1 MKDKLKFYIN
11 GQWVESESNEK
22 IEVINPANETIVGH
36 VTAGTIE
43 DIDSAV
49 KAAANAFKTYQFSSK
64 NERIELLN
72 NVIAEYENRYQDF
85 VDTITEEMGAPLWLS
100 SKAQASTG
108 IKNLNETLDALKEY
122 EFEKEEGDY
131 ILMKEPIGVVG
142 MITPWNWPM
151 NQITTKVSA
160 ALAAGC
166 TMVLK
171 PSEIS
176 PYCAMLLAE
185 VFDTAGVPAG
195 IFNVVNGYGPTVGA
209 ALSEHKYVDMMSF
222 TGSTR
227 AGIAVAQ
234 ASATTVKRVHQ
245 ELGGKSSNIILDDVA
260 DLERSVKGG
269 AGHCF
274 LNSGQSCNAP
284 TKMLVSSTN
293 YNKAVEVA
301 GATAESTTV
310 GDPHGEFRMGPI
322 ANKAQYEKVLRM
334 IEIGIEEGATLV
346 AGGTERPDGYDSGY
360 YVKPTVFANVTPDM
374 TIAKEE
380 IFGPVLSIIKY
391 ETEEEAIQIAND
403 TEYGL
408 AGYIQGEPSHAHEVA
423 KKIRAGQIIINGGA
437 RGTGAPFGGYK
448 ASGNGREHGLHGL
461 EECLET
467 KAVIAPGA
475 YSSKSGS
482 FLIII
487 SNAGW

>member
-1 MKDKLKFYIN
+1 MKDKLDFYIN
-11 GQWVESESNEK
+11 GSWVESESTEK
-22 IEVINPANETIVGH
+22 IEVINPANEELIGH
-36 VTAGTIE
+36 ITAGTKG
-43 DIDSAV
+43 DINSAV
-49 KAAANAFKTYQFSSK
+49 KAAFEAFKTYQYTTK
-64 NERIELLN
+64 EERIELLN
-72 NVIAEYENRYQDF
+72 NIIAEYENRYDDF
-85 VDTITEEMGAPLWLS
+85 VQTISEEMGAPIWLS
-100 SKAQASTG
+100 EKAQASTG
-108 IKNLNETLDALKEY
+108 IKNLHETLDALKEY
-122 EFEKEEGDY
+122 QFEKPEGDY
-131 ILMKEPIGVVG
+131 TLIKEPIGVIG

-185 VFDTAGVPAG
+185 VFDKAGVPAG
-195 IFNVVNGYGPTVGA
+195 VFNVVNGYGPTVGA
-209 ALSEHKYVDMMSF
+209 ALSEHPDVAMMSF

-234 ASATTVKRVHQ
+234 ASAVSVKRVHQ

-260 DLERSVKGG
+260 DLEKSVRGG

-284 TKMLVSSTN
+284 TKMLVSSNN
-293 YNKAVEVA
+293 YEKAVEIA
-301 GATAESTTV
+301 AETANSTTV
-310 GDPHGEFRMGPI
+310 GDPRGEFRIGPI
-322 ANKAQYEKVLRM
+322 ANTVQYEKILRM

-346 AGGTERPDGYDSGY
+346 AGGIEKPEGYEKGF
-360 YVKPTVFANVTPDM
+360 YVKPTVFADVTNDM

-391 ETEEEAIQIAND
+391 ETEEEAINIANN

-408 AGYIQGEPSHAHEVA
+408 AGYVQGEPSHAQEVA
-423 KKIRAGQIIINGGA
+423 RKIRAGQVIINGGA

-448 ASGNGREHGLHGL
+448 SSGNGREHGLHGL

-467 KAVIAPGA
+467 KAVIAP
-475 YSSKSGS
+475 
-482 FLIII
+482 
-487 SNAGW
+487 

>member
-1 MKDKLKFYIN
+1 MNNGLNFYIN
-11 GQWVESESNEK
+11 GEWVKSESNEL
-22 IEVINPANETIVGH
+22 IDVINPANEEVLGCI
-36 VTAGTIE
+36 TAGTKE
-43 DIDSAV
+43 DINNAV
-49 KAAANAFKTYQFSSK
+49 KSALSAFSSFQYTSK
-64 NERIELLN
+64 VERIELLN
-72 NVIAEYENRYQDF
+72 NVIIEYENRYDDF
-85 VDTITEEMGAPLWLS
+85 VKIITKEMGAPIWLS
-100 SKAQASTG
+100 EKAQASTG
-108 IKNLNETLDALKEY
+108 IKNIHETLDALKDY
-122 EFEKEEGDY
+122 QFERPEGDY
-131 ILMKEPIGVVG
+131 TLIKEPIGVIG

-176 PYCAMLLAE
+176 PFCAMLLAE
-185 VFDTAGVPAG
+185 VFDKAGVPKG
-195 IFNVVNGYGPTVGA
+195 VFNVVNGYGPIVGA
-209 ALSEHKYVDMMSF
+209 ALSEHPDVAMMSF

-234 ASATTVKRVHQ
+234 ASAVSVKRVHQ

-284 TKMLVSSTN
+284 TKMLVSAKN
-293 YNKAVEVA
+293 YDKAVEVA
-301 GATAESTTV
+301 VNTANNTSV
-310 GDPHGEFRMGPI
+310 GDPMGEFRIGPI
-322 ANKAQYEKVLRM
+322 ANKAQYEKILKM
-334 IEIGIEEGATLV
+334 IEIGIEEGASLV
-346 AGGTERPDGYDSGY
+346 AGGIEKPEGCDKGY
-360 YVKPTVFANVTPDM
+360 YIKPTVFANVTNDM

-391 ETEEEAIQIAND
+391 ENEDEAIKIAND

-408 AGYIQGEPSHAHEVA
+408 AGYVQGEPEHAKKVA
-423 KKIRAGQIIINGGA
+423 RKIRAGQVIINGGA

-448 ASGNGREHGLHGL
+448 SSGNGREHGLHGL

-467 KAVIAPGA
+467 KAVIAP
-475 YSSKSGS
+475 
-482 FLIII
+482 
-487 SNAGW
+487 

>member
-1 MKDKLKFYIN
+1 MKDKLNLYIN
-11 GQWVESESNEK
+11 GSWVESESTEK
-22 IEVINPANETIVGH
+22 IEVINPANEKLIGH
-36 VTAGTIE
+36 VTAGTKY
-43 DIDSAV
+43 DINNAV
-49 KAAANAFKTYQFSSK
+49 QAACEAFKTYQYTSK
-64 NERIELLN
+64 DERIELLN
-72 NVIAEYENRYQDF
+72 NIVAEYENRYDDF
-85 VDTITEEMGAPLWLS
+85 VQTISEEMGAPIWLS
-100 SKAQASTG
+100 EKAQASTG
-108 IKNLNETLDALKEY
+108 IKNIYETLDALKDY
-122 EFEKEEGDY
+122 QFEKPEGDY
-131 ILMKEPIGVVG
+131 TLIKEPIGVIG

-185 VFDTAGVPAG
+185 VFDKAGVPNG
-195 IFNVVNGYGPTVGA
+195 VFNVVNGYGPTVGA
-209 ALSEHKYVDMMSF
+209 ALSEHPDVAMMSF

-234 ASATTVKRVHQ
+234 ASAVSVKRVHQ

-260 DLERSVKGG
+260 DLEKSVKGG

-284 TKMLVSSTN
+284 TKMLVSAKN
-293 YNKAVEVA
+293 YDKAVEVA
-301 GATAESTTV
+301 VQTANSTTV
-310 GDPHGEFRMGPI
+310 GDPQGEFRIGPI
-322 ANKAQYEKVLRM
+322 ANKVQYEKILRM
-334 IEIGIEEGATLV
+334 IEIGIEEGASLV
-346 AGGTERPDGYDSGY
+346 AGGIEKPEGYEKGY
-360 YVKPTVFANVTPDM
+360 YVKPTVFADVTNDM

-391 ETEEEAIQIAND
+391 ENEEEAIEIAND

-408 AGYIQGEPSHAHEVA
+408 AGYVQGEPEHAKEVA
-423 KKIRAGQIIINGGA
+423 RKIRAGQVIINGGA

-448 ASGNGREHGLHGL
+448 SSGNGREHGLHGL

-467 KAVIAPGA
+467 KAVIAP
-475 YSSKSGS
+475 
-482 FLIII
+482 
-487 SNAGW
+487 

>member
-1 MKDKLKFYIN
+1 MKDKLDFYIN
-11 GQWVESESNEK
+11 GSWVESESTEK
-22 IEVINPANETIVGH
+22 IEVINPANEELIGH
-36 VTAGTIE
+36 ITAGTKG
-43 DIDSAV
+43 DINSAV
-49 KAAANAFKTYQFSSK
+49 KAAFEAFKTYQYTTK
-64 NERIELLN
+64 EERIELLN
-72 NVIAEYENRYQDF
+72 NIISEYENRYDDF
-85 VDTITEEMGAPLWLS
+85 VKTISEEMGAPIWLS
-100 SKAQASTG
+100 EKAQASTG
-108 IKNLNETLDALKEY
+108 IKNLHETLDALKEY
-122 EFEKEEGDY
+122 QFEKPEGDY
-131 ILMKEPIGVVG
+131 TLIKEPIGVIG

-185 VFDTAGVPAG
+185 VFDKAGVPNG
-195 IFNVVNGYGPTVGA
+195 VFNVVNGYGPTVGA
-209 ALSEHKYVDMMSF
+209 ALSEHPDVAMMSF

-234 ASATTVKRVHQ
+234 ASAVSVKRVHQ

-260 DLERSVKGG
+260 DLEKSVRGG

-284 TKMLVSSTN
+284 TKMLASAKN
-293 YNKAVEVA
+293 YDKAVEVA
-301 GATAESTTV
+301 VQTANGTTV
-310 GDPHGEFRMGPI
+310 GDPQGEFRIGPI
-322 ANKAQYEKVLRM
+322 ANKAQYEKILRM
-334 IEIGIEEGATLV
+334 IEVGIEEGASLV
-346 AGGTERPDGYDSGY
+346 AGGIEKPEGYEKGY
-360 YVKPTVFANVTPDM
+360 YVKPTVFADVTNDM

-391 ETEEEAIQIAND
+391 ENEDEAIEIAND

-408 AGYIQGEPSHAHEVA
+408 AGYVQGEPDHAKEVA
-423 KKIRAGQIIINGGA
+423 RKIRAGQVIINGGA

-448 ASGNGREHGLHGL
+448 SSGNGREHGLHGL

-467 KAVIAPGA
+467 KAVIAP
-475 YSSKSGS
+475 
-482 FLIII
+482 
-487 SNAGW
+487 

>member
-1 MKDKLKFYIN
+1 MKDKLQFYIN
-11 GQWVESESNEK
+11 GSWVDSESNEK
-22 IEVINPANETIVGH
+22 IEVINPANEEIIGH
-36 VTAGTIE
+36 VTAGTKG
-43 DIDSAV
+43 DIDKAV
-49 KAAANAFKTYQFSSK
+49 LAAFEAFSSFQYTSK
-64 NERIELLN
+64 EERIELLN
-72 NVIAEYENRYQDF
+72 NIISEYENRYDDF
-85 VDTITEEMGAPLWLS
+85 VKAITEEMGAPLWLS
-100 SKAQASTG
+100 EKAQASTG
-108 IKNLNETLDALKEY
+108 IKNIHETLDALKDY
-122 EFEKEEGDY
+122 QFEKPEGDY
-131 ILMKEPIGVVG
+131 TLIKEPIGVIG

-185 VFDTAGVPAG
+185 VFDKAGVPG
-195 IFNVVNGYGPTVGA
+195 GVFNVVNGYGPTVGA
-209 ALSEHKYVDMMSF
+209 ALSEHPDVAMMSF

-234 ASATTVKRVHQ
+234 ASAVSVKRVHQ

-260 DLERSVKGG
+260 DLEKSVRGG

-284 TKMLVSSTN
+284 TKMLVSAQN
-293 YNKAVEVA
+293 YEKAVEVA
-301 GATAESTTV
+301 VQTANSTTV
-310 GDPHGEFRMGPI
+310 GDPQGEYRIGPI
-322 ANKAQYEKVLRM
+322 ANKAQYEKILRM
-334 IEIGIEEGATLV
+334 IEIGIEEGARLV
-346 AGGTERPDGYDSGY
+346 AGGIEKPEGYEKGY
-360 YVKPTVFANVTPDM
+360 YIKPTVFADVTNDM

-391 ETEEEAIQIAND
+391 KNEDEAIEMAND

-408 AGYIQGEPSHAHEVA
+408 AGYVQGEPEHAKKVA
-423 KKIRAGQIIINGGA
+423 RKIRAGQVIINGGA

-467 KAVIAPGA
+467 KAVIAP
-475 YSSKSGS
+475 
-482 FLIII
+482 
-487 SNAGW
+487 

>member
-1 MKDKLKFYIN
+1 MKDKLQFYIN
-11 GQWVESESNEK
+11 GSWVDSESNEK
-22 IEVINPANETIVGH
+22 IEVINPANEEVIGH
-36 VTAGTIE
+36 VTAGTKG
-43 DIDSAV
+43 DIDKAV
-49 KAAANAFKTYQFSSK
+49 AAALQAFSSFQYTSK
-64 NERIELLN
+64 EERIELLN
-72 NVIAEYENRYQDF
+72 NIISEYENRYDDF
-85 VDTITEEMGAPLWLS
+85 VQAITEEMGAPLWLS
-100 SKAQASTG
+100 EKAQASTG
-108 IKNLNETLDALKEY
+108 IKNIYETLDALKNY
-122 EFEKEEGDY
+122 QFEKPEGDY
-131 ILMKEPIGVVG
+131 TLIKEPIGVIG

-185 VFDTAGVPAG
+185 VFDAAGVPDG
-195 IFNVVNGYGPTVGA
+195 VFNVVNGYGPTVGA
-209 ALSEHKYVDMMSF
+209 ALSEHPDIAMMSF

-234 ASATTVKRVHQ
+234 ASAVSVKRVHQ

-260 DLERSVKGG
+260 DLEKSVKGG

-284 TKMLVSSTN
+284 TKMLVSAQN
-293 YNKAVEVA
+293 YDKAVEVA
-301 GATAESTTV
+301 IQTANSTTV
-310 GDPHGEFRMGPI
+310 GDPQGEFRIGPI
-322 ANKAQYEKVLRM
+322 ANKAQYEKILRM
-334 IEIGIEEGATLV
+334 IEIGIEEGAKLV
-346 AGGTERPDGYDSGY
+346 AGGVEKPEGYEKGY
-360 YVKPTVFANVTPDM
+360 YVKPTVFADVTNDM

-391 ETEEEAIQIAND
+391 DNDDEAIEIAND

-408 AGYIQGEPSHAHEVA
+408 AGYVQGEPEHAKEVA
-423 KKIRAGQIIINGGA
+423 RKIRAGQVIINGGA

-448 ASGNGREHGLHGL
+448 SSGNGREHGLHGL

-467 KAVIAPGA
+467 KAVIAP
-475 YSSKSGS
+475 
-482 FLIII
+482 
-487 SNAGW
+487 

>member
-1 MKDKLKFYIN
+1 MKDKLQFYIN
-11 GQWVESESNEK
+11 GAWVESDSSEK
-22 IEVINPANETIVGH
+22 IEVINPANEELVGH
-36 VTAGTIE
+36 VSAGTKS
-43 DIDSAV
+43 DIDKAV
-49 KAAANAFKTYQFSSK
+49 KAANQAFTTYQHTSK
-64 NERIELLN
+64 NDRIELLN
-72 NVIAEYENRYQDF
+72 NVISEYENRYDDF
-85 VDTITEEMGAPLWLS
+85 VQTITEEMGAPIWLS
-100 SKAQASTG
+100 EKAQASTG
-108 IKNLNETLDALKEY
+108 IKNLHETLDALQEY
-122 EFEKEEGDY
+122 QFEKKEGDY
-131 ILMKEPIGVVG
+131 TLIREPIGVIG

-185 VFDTAGVPAG
+185 VFDKAGVPDG
-195 IFNVVNGYGPTVGA
+195 VFNVVNGYGPTVGA
-209 ALSEHKYVDMMSF
+209 ALSDHPDVAMMSF

-234 ASATTVKRVHQ
+234 ASAVSVKRVHQ
-245 ELGGKSSNIILDDVA
+245 ELGGKSSNIILDDVV
-260 DLERSVKGG
+260 DLEKSVKGG

-284 TKMLVSSTN
+284 TKMLVSTN
-293 YNKAVEVA
+293 NYEKAVEVA
-301 GATAESTTV
+301 AQTANNTTV
-310 GDPHGEFRMGPI
+310 GDPQGEFRIGPI
-322 ANKAQYEKVLRM
+322 ANKAQYEKILRM

-346 AGGTERPDGYDSGY
+346 AGGVEKPEGYDKGY
-360 YVKPTVFANVTPDM
+360 YVKPTVFANVTTDM

-391 ETEEEAIQIAND
+391 DSEDQAIHIAND

-408 AGYIQGEPSHAHEVA
+408 AGYVQGEISHANKVA
-423 KKIRAGQIIINGGA
+423 RKIRAGQVIINGGA

-448 ASGNGREHGLHGL
+448 SSGNGREHGVHGL

-467 KAVIAPGA
+467 KAIIAP
-475 YSSKSGS
+475 
-482 FLIII
+482 
-487 SNAGW
+487 

>member
-1 MKDKLKFYIN
+1 MKEKLQFYIN
-11 GQWVESESNEK
+11 GAWVESDSSER
-22 IEVINPANETIVGH
+22 IEVINPANEELVGH
-36 VTAGTIE
+36 VTAGTAA
-43 DIDSAV
+43 DIDKAV
-49 KAAANAFKTYQFSSK
+49 QAANKAFKTYQDTSK
-64 NERIELLN
+64 DDRIEILN
-72 NVIAEYENRYQDF
+72 NIITEYENRYDDF
-85 VDTITEEMGAPLWLS
+85 VQTITEEMGAPIWLS
-100 SKAQASTG
+100 EKAQASTG
-108 IKNLNETLDALKEY
+108 IKNLHETLDALKEY
-122 EFEKEEGDY
+122 QFEKKEGDY
-131 ILMKEPIGVVG
+131 TLIREPIGVIG

-185 VFDTAGVPAG
+185 VFDKAGVPNG
-195 IFNVVNGYGPTVGA
+195 VFNVVNGYGPTVGA
-209 ALSEHKYVDMMSF
+209 ALSDHPDVAMMSF

-234 ASATTVKRVHQ
+234 ASAVSVKRVHQ

-260 DLERSVKGG
+260 DLEKSVRGG

-284 TKMLVSSTN
+284 TKMLVSENN
-293 YNKAVEVA
+293 YDKAVEIA
-301 GATAESTTV
+301 AQTANSTTV
-310 GDPHGEFRMGPI
+310 GDPQGEYRIGPI
-322 ANKAQYEKVLRM
+322 ANKAQYEKIIRM
-334 IEIGIEEGATLV
+334 IEIGIEEGASLV
-346 AGGTERPDGYDSGY
+346 AGGIEKPEGYDKGY
-360 YVKPTVFANVTPDM
+360 YVKPTVFANVTSDM

-380 IFGPVLSIIKY
+380 IFGPVLAILKY
-391 ETEEEAIQIAND
+391 KSEDEAIEIAND

-408 AGYIQGEPSHAHEVA
+408 AGYVQGEAAHANKVA
-423 KKIRAGQIIINGGA
+423 RKIRAGQVIINGGA

-448 ASGNGREHGLHGL
+448 SSGNGREHGVHGL

-467 KAVIAPGA
+467 KAVIAP
-475 YSSKSGS
+475 
-482 FLIII
+482 
-487 SNAGW
+487 

>member
-1 MKDKLKFYIN
+1 MKDKLQFYIN
-11 GQWVESESNEK
+11 GSWVDSESNEK
-22 IEVINPANETIVGH
+22 IEVINPANEEIIGH
-36 VTAGTIE
+36 VTAGTKG
-43 DIDSAV
+43 DIDKAV
-49 KAAANAFKTYQFSSK
+49 EAAFQSFSSFQHTSK
-64 NERIELLN
+64 EERIELLN
-72 NVIAEYENRYQDF
+72 NIISEYENRYDDF
-85 VDTITEEMGAPLWLS
+85 VQAITEEMGAPLWLS
-100 SKAQASTG
+100 EKAQASTG
-108 IKNLNETLDALKEY
+108 IKNIHETLDALEDY
-122 EFEKEEGDY
+122 QFEKPEGDY
-131 ILMKEPIGVVG
+131 TLIKEPIGVIG

-185 VFDTAGVPAG
+185 VLDAAGVPDG
-195 IFNVVNGYGPTVGA
+195 VFNVVNGYGPTVGA
-209 ALSEHKYVDMMSF
+209 ALSEHPDVAMMSF

-234 ASATTVKRVHQ
+234 ASAVSVKRVHQ

-260 DLERSVKGG
+260 DLEKSVKGG

-284 TKMLVSSTN
+284 TKMLVSAQN
-293 YNKAVEVA
+293 YDKAVEVA
-301 GATAESTTV
+301 VQTAKSTTV
-310 GDPHGEFRMGPI
+310 GDPHGEFRIGPI
-322 ANKAQYEKVLRM
+322 ANKAQYEKILRM
-334 IEIGIEEGATLV
+334 IEIGIEEGARLV
-346 AGGTERPDGYDSGY
+346 AGGIEKPEGNEKGY
-360 YVKPTVFANVTPDM
+360 YVKPTVFADVTNDM

-391 ETEEEAIQIAND
+391 DNEDEAIEIAND

-408 AGYIQGEPSHAHEVA
+408 AGYVQGEPEHAKEVA
-423 KKIRAGQIIINGGA
+423 RKIRAGQVIINGGA

-448 ASGNGREHGLHGL
+448 SSGNGREHGLHGL

-467 KAVIAPGA
+467 KAVIAP
-475 YSSKSGS
+475 
-482 FLIII
+482 
-487 SNAGW
+487 

>member
-1 MKDKLKFYIN
+1 MKDRIQFYID
-11 GQWVESESNEK
+11 GAWVESDSSER
-22 IEVINPANETIVGH
+22 IEVINPANEEIVGH
-36 VTAGTIE
+36 VTAGTAA
-43 DIDSAV
+43 DINKAV
-49 KAAANAFKTYQFSSK
+49 QAANKAFKTYQDTSK
-64 NERIELLN
+64 DDRIDILN
-72 NVIAEYENRYQDF
+72 NIIKEYENRYDDF
-85 VDTITEEMGAPLWLS
+85 VQTITEEMGAPIWLS
-100 SKAQASTG
+100 EKAQASTG
-108 IKNLNETLDALKEY
+108 IKNLHETLDALKEY
-122 EFEKEEGDY
+122 QFEKKEGDY
-131 ILMKEPIGVVG
+131 TLIREPIGVIG

-185 VFDTAGVPAG
+185 VFDKAGVPNG
-195 IFNVVNGYGPTVGA
+195 VFNVVNGYGPTVGA
-209 ALSEHKYVDMMSF
+209 ALSDHPDVAMMSF

-234 ASATTVKRVHQ
+234 ASALSVKRVHQ

-260 DLERSVKGG
+260 DLEKSVRGG

-284 TKMLVSSTN
+284 TKMLVSENN
-293 YNKAVEVA
+293 YDKAVEI
-301 GATAESTTV
+301 ATQTANSTTV
-310 GDPHGEFRMGPI
+310 GDPQGEYRIGPI
-322 ANKAQYEKVLRM
+322 ANKAQYEKIIRM

-346 AGGTERPDGYDSGY
+346 AGGIEKPVGYDKGY
-360 YVKPTVFANVTPDM
+360 YIKPTVFANVTNDM

-380 IFGPVLSIIKY
+380 IFGPVLVILKY
-391 ETEEEAIQIAND
+391 KSEDEAIDIAND

-408 AGYIQGEPSHAHEVA
+408 AGYVQGESVHANEVA
-423 KKIRAGQIIINGGA
+423 RKIRAGQVIINGGA

-448 ASGNGREHGLHGL
+448 SSGNGREHGVHGL
-461 EECLET
+461 EECLEI
-467 KAVIAPGA
+467 KAVIAP
-475 YSSKSGS
+475 
-482 FLIII
+482 
-487 SNAGW
+487 

>member
-1 MKDKLKFYIN
+1 MKDKLQFYIN
-11 GQWVESESNEK
+11 GSWVDSESSEK
-22 IEVINPANETIVGH
+22 IEVINPANEELIGH
-36 VTAGTIE
+36 VSAGTKG
-43 DIDSAV
+43 DIDKAV
-49 KAAANAFKTYQFSSK
+49 NAASQAFLTFQHTSK
-64 NERIELLN
+64 EEKIELLN
-72 NVIAEYENRYQDF
+72 NIISEYENRYDNF
-85 VDTITEEMGAPLWLS
+85 VQTITEEMGAPLWLS
-100 SKAQASTG
+100 EKTQASTG
-108 IKNLNETLDALKEY
+108 IKNIHETLDALKDY
-122 EFEKEEGDY
+122 QFEKPEGDY
-131 ILMKEPIGVVG
+131 ILIKEPIGVIG

-166 TMVLK
+166 SMVLK

-185 VFDTAGVPAG
+185 VFDKAGVPDG
-195 IFNVVNGYGPTVGA
+195 VFNVVNGYGPTVGA
-209 ALSEHKYVDMMSF
+209 ALSEHPDVAMMSF

-234 ASATTVKRVHQ
+234 ASAVSVKRVHQ

-260 DLERSVKGG
+260 DIEKSVKGG

-284 TKMLVSSTN
+284 TKMLVSAKN
-293 YNKAVEVA
+293 YDKAVEVA
-301 GATAESTTV
+301 VQTANSTTV
-310 GDPHGEFRMGPI
+310 GDPQGEFRIGPI
-322 ANKAQYEKVLRM
+322 ANKAQYEKILRM

-346 AGGTERPDGYDSGY
+346 AGGVEKPEGYEKGY
-360 YVKPTVFANVTPDM
+360 FVKPTVFADVTNDM

-391 ETEEEAIQIAND
+391 DSEDEAIEIAND

-408 AGYIQGEPSHAHEVA
+408 AGYVQGEPEHAKAVA
-423 KKIRAGQIIINGGA
+423 RKIRAGQVIINGGA

-448 ASGNGREHGLHGL
+448 SSGNGREHGIHGL

-467 KAVIAPGA
+467 KAVIAP
-475 YSSKSGS
+475 
-482 FLIII
+482 
-487 SNAGW
+487 

>member
-1 MKDKLKFYIN
+1 MKDKLQFYIN
-11 GQWVESESNEK
+11 GSWVDSESNEK
-22 IEVINPANETIVGH
+22 IEVINPANEEIIGH
-36 VTAGTIE
+36 VTAGTKG
-43 DIDSAV
+43 DIDRAV
-49 KAAANAFKTYQFSSK
+49 EAAFQAFSSFQYTSK
-64 NERIELLN
+64 EERIELLN
-72 NVIAEYENRYQDF
+72 NIISEYENRYDDF
-85 VDTITEEMGAPLWLS
+85 VQVITEEMGAPLWLS
-100 SKAQASTG
+100 EKAQASTG
-108 IKNLNETLDALKEY
+108 IKNIHETLDALIDY
-122 EFEKEEGDY
+122 QFEKPEGDY
-131 ILMKEPIGVVG
+131 TLIKEPIGVIG

-166 TMVLK
+166 SMVLK

-185 VFDTAGVPAG
+185 VFDKAGVPG
-195 IFNVVNGYGPTVGA
+195 GVFNVVNGYGPTVGA
-209 ALSEHKYVDMMSF
+209 ALSEHPDVAMMSF

-234 ASATTVKRVHQ
+234 ASAVSVKRVHQ

-260 DLERSVKGG
+260 DLEKSVRGG

-284 TKMLVSSTN
+284 TKMLVSAQN
-293 YNKAVEVA
+293 YDKAVEVA
-301 GATAESTTV
+301 VQTANSTTV
-310 GDPHGEFRMGPI
+310 GDPQGEYRIGPI
-322 ANKAQYEKVLRM
+322 ANKAQYEKILRM
-334 IEIGIEEGATLV
+334 IEIGIEEGARLV
-346 AGGTERPDGYDSGY
+346 AGGIEKPEGYEKGY
-360 YVKPTVFANVTPDM
+360 YIKPTVFADVTNDM

-391 ETEEEAIQIAND
+391 ENENEAIEIAND

-408 AGYIQGEPSHAHEVA
+408 AGYVQGESEHAKEVA
-423 KKIRAGQIIINGGA
+423 RKIRAGQVIINGGA

-467 KAVIAPGA
+467 KAVIAP
-475 YSSKSGS
+475 
-482 FLIII
+482 
-487 SNAGW
+487 

>member
-1 MKDKLKFYIN
+1 MKDKLDFYIN
-11 GQWVESESNEK
+11 GQWVQSESSET
-22 IEVINPANETIVGH
+22 IEVINPANENVIGH
-36 VTAGTIE
+36 VTAGTKE
-43 DIDSAV
+43 DVDRAV
-49 KAAANAFKTYQFSSK
+49 IAASEAFKTFQYSSK
-64 NERIELLN
+64 DDRIELLN
-72 NVIAEYENRYQDF
+72 NIISEYENRYQDF
-85 VDTITEEMGAPLWLS
+85 VDTITEEMGAPIWLS
-100 SKAQASTG
+100 SAAQAKTG

-122 EFEKEEGDY
+122 EFEKAEGDY

-185 VFDTAGVPAG
+185 VFDKAGVPDG
-195 IFNVVNGYGPTVGA
+195 IFNLVNGYGPIVGA
-209 ALSEHKYVDMMSF
+209 ALSEHEGVDMMSF

-234 ASATTVKRVHQ
+234 ASASTVKRVHQ

-260 DLERSVKGG
+260 DLEKSVKGG

-284 TKMLVSSTN
+284 TKMLISSKN
-293 YNKAVEVA
+293 YDQAVEI
-301 GATAESTTV
+301 ATLTANNTSV
-310 GDPHGEFRMGPI
+310 GDPQGEFRIGPI
-322 ANKAQYEKVLRM
+322 ANKTQYEKILRL
-334 IEIGIEEGATLV
+334 IELGIEEGATLV
-346 AGGTERPDGYDSGY
+346 AGGVERPDGCDKGY
-360 YVKPTVFANVTPDM
+360 YVQPTVFANVTTDM
-374 TIAKEE
+374 TIANEE
-380 IFGPVLSIIKY
+380 IFGPVLCMIKY
-391 ETEEEAIQIAND
+391 ETEDEAIAIAND

-408 AGYIQGEPSHAHEVA
+408 AGYIQGEASHAHEVA
-423 KKIRAGQIIINGGA
+423 KKIRAGQVIINGGA
-437 RGTGAPFGGYK
+437 KGTGAPFGGYK
-448 ASGNGREHGLHGL
+448 SSGNGREHGRHGL

-467 KAVIAPGA
+467 KAVIAP
-475 YSSKSGS
+475 
-482 FLIII
+482 
-487 SNAGW
+487 

>member
-1 MKDKLKFYIN
+1 MKDKLDFYIN
-11 GQWVESESNEK
+11 GSWVESESTEK
-22 IEVINPANETIVGH
+22 IEVINPANEELIGH
-36 VTAGTIE
+36 ITAGTKG
-43 DIDSAV
+43 DINSAV
-49 KAAANAFKTYQFSSK
+49 KAARESFKTYQYTTK
-64 NERIELLN
+64 EERIELLN
-72 NVIAEYENRYQDF
+72 NIIAEYENRYDDF
-85 VDTITEEMGAPLWLS
+85 VQTISEEMGAPIWLS
-100 SKAQASTG
+100 EKAQASTG
-108 IKNLNETLDALKEY
+108 IKNLHETLDALKEY
-122 EFEKEEGDY
+122 QFEKPEGDY
-131 ILMKEPIGVVG
+131 TLIKEPIGVIG

-185 VFDTAGVPAG
+185 VFDKAGVPAG
-195 IFNVVNGYGPTVGA
+195 VFNVVNGYGPIVGA
-209 ALSEHKYVDMMSF
+209 ALSEHPDVDMMSF

-234 ASATTVKRVHQ
+234 ASAVSVKRVHQ

-260 DLERSVKGG
+260 NLEKSVRGG

-284 TKMLVSSTN
+284 TKMLVSAKN
-293 YNKAVEVA
+293 YDKAVEVA
-301 GATAESTTV
+301 VQTANSTTV
-310 GDPHGEFRMGPI
+310 GDPQGEFRIGPI
-322 ANKAQYEKVLRM
+322 ANKAQYEKILRM
-334 IEIGIEEGATLV
+334 IEVGIEEGASLV
-346 AGGTERPDGYDSGY
+346 AGGIEKPEGYEKGY
-360 YVKPTVFANVTPDM
+360 YVKPTVFADVTNDM

-391 ETEEEAIQIAND
+391 ENEEEAIEIAND

-408 AGYIQGEPSHAHEVA
+408 AGYVQGEPEHAKEVA
-423 KKIRAGQIIINGGA
+423 RKIRAGQVIINGGA

-448 ASGNGREHGLHGL
+448 SSGNGREHGLHGL

-467 KAVIAPGA
+467 KAVIAP
-475 YSSKSGS
+475 
-482 FLIII
+482 
-487 SNAGW
+487 

>member
-1 MKDKLKFYIN
+1 MKDKLDFYIN
-11 GQWVESESNEK
+11 GSWVESESTEK
-22 IEVINPANETIVGH
+22 IEVINPANEEVIGH
-36 VTAGTIE
+36 ITAGTKG
-43 DIDSAV
+43 DINGAV
-49 KAAANAFKTYQFSSK
+49 KAAYEAFKTYQYTTK
-64 NERIELLN
+64 EERIELLN
-72 NVIAEYENRYQDF
+72 NVIAEYENRYDDF
-85 VDTITEEMGAPLWLS
+85 VQTISEEMGAPIWLS
-100 SKAQASTG
+100 EKAQASTG
-108 IKNLNETLDALKEY
+108 IKNLHETLDALKEY
-122 EFEKEEGDY
+122 QFEKLEGDY
-131 ILMKEPIGVVG
+131 ILIKEPIGVIG

-185 VFDTAGVPAG
+185 VFDKAGVPAG
-195 IFNVVNGYGPTVGA
+195 VFNVVNGYGPTVGA
-209 ALSEHKYVDMMSF
+209 ALSEHPDVAMMSF

-234 ASATTVKRVHQ
+234 ASAVSVKRVHQ

-260 DLERSVKGG
+260 DLDKSVRGG

-284 TKMLVSSTN
+284 TKMLVSSNN
-293 YNKAVEVA
+293 YEKAVEIA
-301 GATAESTTV
+301 AETANSTTV
-310 GDPHGEFRMGPI
+310 GDPKGEFRIGPI
-322 ANKAQYEKVLRM
+322 ANKVQYEKILRM

-346 AGGTERPDGYDSGY
+346 AGGIEKPEGYEKGY
-360 YVKPTVFANVTPDM
+360 YVKPTVFADVTNDM

-391 ETEEEAIQIAND
+391 ETEEEAINIAND

-408 AGYIQGEPSHAHEVA
+408 AGYVQGEPSHAQEVA
-423 KKIRAGQIIINGGA
+423 RKIRAGQVIINGGA

-448 ASGNGREHGLHGL
+448 SSGNGREHGLHGL

-467 KAVIAPGA
+467 KAVIAP
-475 YSSKSGS
+475 
-482 FLIII
+482 
-487 SNAGW
+487 

>member
-1 MKDKLKFYIN
+1 MKDKLHFYIN
-11 GQWVESESNEK
+11 GAWVEPDSSEK
-22 IEVINPANETIVGH
+22 IQVINPANEELVGH
-36 VTAGTIE
+36 VSAGTKT
-43 DIDSAV
+43 DIDKAV
-49 KAAANAFKTYQFSSK
+49 KAANQAFTTYQYTSK
-64 NERIELLN
+64 DDRIELLKN
-72 NVIAEYENRYQDF
+72 IIGEYENRYDDF
-85 VDTITEEMGAPLWLS
+85 VKTITEEMGAPIWLS
-100 SKAQASTG
+100 EKAQASTG
-108 IKNLNETLDALKEY
+108 IKNLHETLDALQDY
-122 EFEKEEGDY
+122 QFEKKEGDY
-131 ILMKEPIGVVG
+131 TLIREPIGVIG
-142 MITPWNWPM
+142 MITPWNLPM

-185 VFDTAGVPAG
+185 VFDAAGVPDG
-195 IFNVVNGYGPTVGA
+195 VFNVVNGYGPTVGA
-209 ALSEHKYVDMMSF
+209 ALSDHPDVAMMSF

-234 ASATTVKRVHQ
+234 ASAVSVKRVHQ
-245 ELGGKSSNIILDDVA
+245 ELGGKYSNIILDDVA
-260 DLERSVKGG
+260 DLEKSVKGG

-284 TKMLVSSTN
+284 TKMLVSANN
-293 YNKAVEVA
+293 YEKAVEVA
-301 GATAESTTV
+301 AQTANSTTV
-310 GDPHGEFRMGPI
+310 GDPQGEFRIGPI
-322 ANKAQYEKVLRM
+322 ANKAQYEKILRM

-346 AGGTERPDGYDSGY
+346 AGGVEKPEGYDKGY
-360 YVKPTVFANVTPDM
+360 YVKPTVFANVTSGM

-391 ETEEEAIQIAND
+391 DSEDEAIHIAND

-408 AGYIQGEPSHAHEVA
+408 AGYVQGEISHANEVA
-423 KKIRAGQIIINGGA
+423 RKIRAGQVIINGGA

-448 ASGNGREHGLHGL
+448 SSGNGREHGVHGL

-467 KAVIAPGA
+467 KAVITP
-475 YSSKSGS
+475 
-482 FLIII
+482 
-487 SNAGW
+487 

>member
-1 MKDKLKFYIN
+1 MKEKLQFYIN
-11 GQWVESESNEK
+11 GAWVESDSSER
-22 IEVINPANETIVGH
+22 IEVINPANEELVGH
-36 VTAGTIE
+36 VTAGTAA
-43 DIDSAV
+43 DIDKAV
-49 KAAANAFKTYQFSSK
+49 QAANKAFKTYQDTSK
-64 NERIELLN
+64 EDRIEILN
-72 NVIAEYENRYQDF
+72 NIITEYENRYNDF
-85 VDTITEEMGAPLWLS
+85 VQTITEEMGAPIWLS
-100 SKAQASTG
+100 EKAQASTG
-108 IKNLNETLDALKEY
+108 IKNLHETLDALKEY
-122 EFEKEEGDY
+122 QFEKKEGDY
-131 ILMKEPIGVVG
+131 TLIREPIGVIG

-166 TMVLK
+166 TMILK

-185 VFDTAGVPAG
+185 VFDKAGVPDG
-195 IFNVVNGYGPTVGA
+195 VFNVVNGYGPTVGA
-209 ALSEHKYVDMMSF
+209 ALSDHPDVAMMSF

-234 ASATTVKRVHQ
+234 ASAVSVKRVHQ

-260 DLERSVKGG
+260 DLEKSVRGG

-284 TKMLVSSTN
+284 TKMLVSENN
-293 YNKAVEVA
+293 YDKAVEIA
-301 GATAESTTV
+301 AQTANSTTV
-310 GDPHGEFRMGPI
+310 GDPQGEYRIGPI
-322 ANKAQYEKVLRM
+322 ANKAQYEKIIRM

-346 AGGTERPDGYDSGY
+346 AGGVEKPEGYDKGY
-360 YVKPTVFANVTPDM
+360 YVKPTVFANVTSDM

-380 IFGPVLSIIKY
+380 IFGPVLAILKY
-391 ETEEEAIQIAND
+391 KSEDEAIEIAND

-408 AGYIQGEPSHAHEVA
+408 AGYVQGESVHANEVA
-423 KKIRAGQIIINGGA
+423 RKIRAGQVIINGGA

-448 ASGNGREHGLHGL
+448 SSGNGREHGVHGL

-467 KAVIAPGA
+467 KAVIAP
-475 YSSKSGS
+475 
-482 FLIII
+482 
-487 SNAGW
+487 

>member
-1 MKDKLKFYIN
+1 MKDKLQFYIN
-11 GQWVESESNEK
+11 GSWVDSESNEK
-22 IEVINPANETIVGH
+22 IEVINPANEEIIGH
-36 VTAGTIE
+36 VTAGTKG
-43 DIDSAV
+43 DIDKAV
-49 KAAANAFKTYQFSSK
+49 LAAFEAFSSFQYTSK
-64 NERIELLN
+64 EERIELLN
-72 NVIAEYENRYQDF
+72 NIISEYENRYDDF
-85 VDTITEEMGAPLWLS
+85 VKAITEEMGAPLWLS
-100 SKAQASTG
+100 EKAQASTG
-108 IKNLNETLDALKEY
+108 IKNIHETLDALKDY
-122 EFEKEEGDY
+122 KFEKPEGDY
-131 ILMKEPIGVVG
+131 TLIKEPIGVIG

-185 VFDTAGVPAG
+185 VFDKAGVPG
-195 IFNVVNGYGPTVGA
+195 GVFNVVNGYGPTVGA
-209 ALSEHKYVDMMSF
+209 ALSEHPDVAMMSF

-234 ASATTVKRVHQ
+234 ASAVSVKRVHQ

-260 DLERSVKGG
+260 DLEKSVRGG

-284 TKMLVSSTN
+284 TKMLVSAQN
-293 YNKAVEVA
+293 YDKAVEVA
-301 GATAESTTV
+301 VQTANSTTV
-310 GDPHGEFRMGPI
+310 GDPQGEHRIGPI
-322 ANKAQYEKVLRM
+322 ANKAQYEKILRM
-334 IEIGIEEGATLV
+334 IEIGIEEGARLV
-346 AGGTERPDGYDSGY
+346 AGGIEKPEGYEKGY
-360 YVKPTVFANVTPDM
+360 YIKPTVFADVTNDM

-391 ETEEEAIQIAND
+391 ENEDEAIEMAND

-408 AGYIQGEPSHAHEVA
+408 AGYVQGEPEHAKEVA
-423 KKIRAGQIIINGGA
+423 RKIRAGQVIINGGA
-437 RGTGAPFGGYK
+437 KGTGAPFGGYK

-467 KAVIAPGA
+467 KAVIAP
-475 YSSKSGS
+475 
-482 FLIII
+482 
-487 SNAGW
+487 